1 MQNPL
6 SFWTRL
12 LIQLLLMRP
21 DVLSMQVT
29 PWESEQ
35 GDEHLVENTDR
46 IVLELHKDFLEQLLR
61 KS

>member
-6 SFWTRL
+6 SFMTRI

-21 DVLSMQVT
+21 DVLTVIVT
-29 PWESEQ
+29 PWESSDDYLAEKLQ
-35 GDEHLVENTDR
+35 LR
-46 IVLELHKDFLEQLLR
+46 KDFLEQLLR